1 MNAMMADLSKMMRD
15 FEKAERR
22 VDAQAAK
29 EDPKANKLTQIT
41 KAPTTYRSFFGGKN
55 RDGESVYFCVADY
68 VNAAG
73 YILSWRETRVM
84 RSEFS
89 VEVEDTAKRR
99 RRQWAAS
106 KSQETM
112 IRLAK
117 RRADKFAARME
128 RVLAERDTKRAAKAK
143 ATEAAATAKAA
154 RKAKAKAEGGMK

>member
-1 MNAMMADLSKMMRD
+1 MNAMMTDLTKMMRE

-22 VDAQAAK
+22 VEAQEAK
-29 EDPKANKLTQIT
+29 DDPKANKLTQVT
-41 KAPTTYRSFFGGKN
+41 KAPTTYKSFLGGVN
-55 RDGESVYFCVADY
+55 RDGEYVYFCVADY

-84 RSEFS
+84 HKGVFEI
-89 VEVEDTAKRR
+89 EVEDLNKRR

-117 RRADKFAARME
+117 RRAEKFAKRME
-128 RVLAERDTKRAAKAK
+128 RILAERDAKR
-143 ATEAAATAKAA
+143 
-154 RKAKAKAEGGMK
+154 